1 MLLFHG
7 VHMLFI
13 HLRRVL
19 TFTHRTRLL
28 LCFWSVLEVNIASFI
43 SFQEYDDG
51 YGAAY
56 DEQSY
61 DSYDNSYSTQAQ
73 R

>member
-1 MLLFHG
+1 MVYICCTQISG
-7 VHMLFI
+7 VLS
-13 HLRRVL
+13 
-19 TFTHRTRLL
+19 FTYRTKSL
-28 LCFWSVLEVNIASFI
+28 LCFWSVLEVHASSFV